1 MKKGIKL
8 EKYKAEA
15 YSLCDSIGTPL
26 YIPLKEW
33 ERPTQLEFMV

>member
-1 MKKGIKL
+1 MKKGIQL
-8 EKYKAEA
+8 EKYKSEA

-33 ERPTQLEFMV
+33 ESPTQLECIV